1 MQFDDLRNEVKAL
14 AIAELRED
22 SDNYFEVVL
31 IKEELTK
38 LVSKL
43 EKILGPA
50 WPHKTKLSSDIE
62 KRIKEFGG
70 IKPGQTLYFSQLNN
84 NRIFAMLWPW
94 SDGNR
99 TTVKIISQ

>member
-38 LVSKL
+38 FIGRL
-43 EKILGPA
+43 EKMLGPA
-50 WPHKTKLSSDIE
+50 WSYKTKLASDIE
-62 KRIKEFGG
+62 ERIKEFGG
-70 IKPGQTLYFSQLNN
+70 IKPGQSLYFARLDTG
-84 NRIFAMLWPW
+84 ILFTLLWPW
-94 SDGNR
+94 SDGKR
-99 TTVKIISQ
+99 ATIKIIKQ

>member
-1 MQFDDLRNEVKAL
+1 MQFDDLRNEVKSL
-14 AIAELRED
+14 AIDDLRED

-50 WPHKTKLSSDIE
+50 YSYKTKLASDIE
-62 KRIKEFGG
+62 KTIKEFGG
-70 IKPGQTLYFSQLNN
+70 INPGQTLYFSK
-84 NRIFAMLWPW
+84 IDTGIVFAMLWPW
-94 SDGNR
+94 SDGKR
-99 TTVKIISQ
+99 ATIKIIKQ